1 MGALLSQAGALI
13 ANGWTAYSF
22 AATLAG
28 GAGLGLVVLAL
39 VATAWLPGFIRRPL
53 LAAGIALMVGAA
65 LYQAGQAKGAHDAF
79 ALQSA
84 RAMAAE
90 IKRTEAAETVAARIA
105 AQAAQDLA
113 AEQAAR
119 QKLQELNDVLRTD
132 PHRDRECLPRDLSR
146 RLRDL

>member
-1 MGALLSQAGALI
+1 MI
-13 ANGWTAYSF
+13 
-22 AATLAG
+22 
-28 GAGLGLVVLAL
+28 
-39 VATAWLPGFIRRPL
+39 
-53 LAAGIALMVGAA
+53 GAA

-113 AEQAAR
+113 AEQADNR
-119 QKLQELNDVLRTD
+119 KLQELNDALRTG
-132 PHRDRECLPRDLSR
+132 PHRDRECLSRDLSR